1 MIFLGIG
8 SNLNSKFGDRFKNI
22 NLSIKLLNLY
32 KINVLK
38 QSSFYETPSYPD
50 ETNPKF
56 INIVVMVS
64 TKLSTKKFISTI
76 ISIEEKLERKRS
88 LKNEPRTC
96 DIDILDY
103 NGKITNFSY
112 KNLIFTFPH
121 EELNNRNF
129 VLYPLKEVSP
139 EWEHPKNKEKIDNL
153 IKNLSEHN
161 RKSILKIINN

>member
-64 TKLSTKKFISTI
+64 TKLSTSVI
-76 ISIEEKLERKRS
+76 
-88 LKNEPRTC
+88 
-96 DIDILDY
+96 
-103 NGKITNFSY
+103 
-112 KNLIFTFPH
+112 
-121 EELNNRNF
+121 
-129 VLYPLKEVSP
+129 
-139 EWEHPKNKEKIDNL
+139 
-153 IKNLSEHN
+153 
-161 RKSILKIINN
+161 

>member
-1 MIFLGIG
+1 MNFLGIG

-88 LKNEPRTC
+88 LKNEPRTFYY
-96 DIDILDY
+96 DIIDY

-112 KNLIFTFPH
+112 NNLILTFTH